1 MELIMPTIPS
11 IYETVQEI
19 NALNIEV
26 QITPKHI
33 ILRIPKDIDPGK
45 VKQAKKLADDLTLYI
60 YQSTVKVIR
69 KRKGTNELL

>member
-1 MELIMPTIPS
+1 MPTTPS

-26 QITPKHI
+26 QITPKAI
-33 ILRIPKDIDPGK
+33 ILRIPKDVDQSK
-45 VKQAKKLADDLTLYI
+45 VKQAKHLANDLTRYI

-69 KRKGTNELL
+69 MRKGKDELL